1 MAAPA
6 VSNPSN
12 GYYWMGNKTLKV
24 PMALFAKNRSRL
36 VEALKKNF
44 KTPPNSLVL
53 LQGGSDQGRCAGDSS
68 DVGPVFR
75 QESFFQWAF
84 GVLEPDYF
92 GAINVTTGRSV
103 LFMDRLSEDYATW
116 MGSVPTCYEIKD
128 AYRVDDVF
136 YVDEMAKK
144 LCEMQSSPNLLL
156 LNGTNSDSSKQ
167 TRPAAFEGIS
177 EFSTND
183 SILHH
188 EMSELRVTKT
198 EMELDALRYVARI
211 SSAAHKHVMRNLKP
225 GMVEFQ
231 AESMFLHYSYFHGGC
246 RHVSYTCIC
255 GAGNSGATLHYGHA
269 GAANDQAVLQTDMVL
284 FDMGAEYYCFCSDI
298 TCSYPVSGKFTDKQ
312 KIIYNAVWRAT
323 KAVLKAAK
331 PGVAWPDMHLLSN
344 REMLTDLLEAGLL
357 QGNLD
362 DMMAAN
368 LGGRVFQPHG
378 LGHLMGMDVH
388 DVGGYLE
395 DQPARLEG
403 AGLKNLRMA
412 RLLQANMVL
421 TVEPGCYFIN
431 HLLDRAF
438 ADPDLSKFLVA
449 DRINEYRGSGGVR
462 IEEDV
467 IITETGTEVMS
478 IVPRYKTPK
487 IVSLKF

>member
-1 MAAPA
+1 
-6 VSNPSN
+6 
-12 GYYWMGNKTLKV
+12 
-24 PMALFAKNRSRL
+24 
-36 VEALKKNF
+36 
-44 KTPPNSLVL
+44 
-53 LQGGSDQGRCAGDSS
+53 
-68 DVGPVFR
+68 
-75 QESFFQWAF
+75 
-84 GVLEPDYF
+84 
-92 GAINVTTGRSV
+92 
-103 LFMDRLSEDYATW
+103 MDRLSEDYATW
-116 MGSVPTCYEIKD
+116 MGSVPTCDEIKD

-136 YVDEMAKK
+136 YIDEMAKK
-144 LCEMQSSPNLLL
+144 LCELQSSPNLLL

-167 TRPAAFEGIS
+167 TRPAAFQGIS

-198 EMELDALRYVARI
+198 EMELEVLRYVARI
-211 SSAAHKHVMRNLKP
+211 SSAAHKHVMRNLKA

-269 GAANDQAVLQTDMVL
+269 GAPNDQAVLQTDMVL

-331 PGVAWPDMHLLSN
+331 PGVAWPDMQLLSN

-368 LGGRVFQPHG
+368 LGGRVFHPCG

-395 DQPARLEG
+395 DQPARPEG
-403 AGLKNLRMA
+403 AGLKSLRTA
-412 RLLQANMVL
+412 RLLQVKDTFQMWVRDEFDQL
-421 TVEPGCYFIN
+421 MMIFI
-431 HLLDRAF
+431 LD
-438 ADPDLSKFLVA
+438 
-449 DRINEYRGSGGVR
+449 
-462 IEEDV
+462 
-467 IITETGTEVMS
+467 
-478 IVPRYKTPK
+478 
-487 IVSLKF
+487 